1 MTDDSS
7 DRPDYYLRFSD
18 WPMLL
23 AATPEP
29 VRAEHERLQRR
40 MLRLE
45 REIAALRR
53 AGVPEPGQ
61 SHPAAS
67 AATGPFPEDE
77 PEPPRPPAWADWL
90 AATPEPVRQD
100 LERLTRL
107 IENLCQEL
115 AALRRRD
122 LLPQSLRA
130 SPTASSLPLPVAPP
144 EQVAAVCRRFGI
156 ASMKA
161 FGSGSTGQPED
172 RICILF
178 VTFEPGID
186 PATVDQDDIQ
196 RELSALYGREIS
208 VRFL

>member
-1 MTDDSS
+1 
-7 DRPDYYLRFSD
+7 
-18 WPMLL
+18 
-23 AATPEP
+23 
-29 VRAEHERLQRR
+29 LQRR

-130 SPTASSLPLPVAPP
+130 SPTASSLPLPVAPTT
-144 EQVAAVCRRFGI
+144 AT
-156 ASMKA
+156 
-161 FGSGSTGQPED
+161 TG
-172 RICILF
+172 RVL
-178 VTFEPGID
+178 
-186 PATVDQDDIQ
+186 
-196 RELSALYGREIS
+196 IS
-208 VRFL
+208 VLLPVPSIGPHDARSPGMHRPC